1 MEKNTMKL
9 YERDLPG
16 EFSLEKNFTNS
27 AYKKFLDN
35 LDPELLSIFKDDDY
49 YGYGTWFYEKALN
62 FYNEN
67 KGEMDWEN
75 LDTFVKDFLETEGA
89 SVIQGLNNIKKKN
102 DNEREA
108 RRTGKVNGKKV
119 WHWEYEDDPDDG
131 TRRSYKADG
140 VDPVNGTYDGVYE
153 SIQILKQQG
162 YRVVLNE
169 SIINETV
176 DIADEVRELLE
187 NDGYDE
193 NEIEELMDYTAID
206 DMAADG
212 SNAREIA
219 DKLIDNVYGNLKFES
234 KMNESVKDEIENKI
248 YELAEE
254 FGHGVSEQGNGYL
267 IYNNNIA
274 VEDDDEFK
282 DKLEEELGST
292 ISYDDDGNG
301 NLFVWIENIVESTQ
315 MNEAINNP
323 DEPASKKQ
331 LWALF
336 CITKQDWRD
345 KNLTKGEA
353 SELIQKY
360 SGERP
365 QKSAVTAKSLDSKIK
380 EDIMNNLKPKLDK
393 QMAKAFGLQSVVGD
407 ADLEG
412 NLIPGG
418 KRYKFFGSG
427 CGWAWVKYDK
437 RNKKL
442 GEILEKYDDIYRHG
456 YFEKFANEYIKK
468 YKERELGAVLSQDI
482 DIQCIIKQAALDFAE
497 SIGINVK
504 GAYVNS
510 RLD

>member
-1 MEKNTMKL
+1 MKL

-16 EFSLEKNFTNS
+16 EYNLKTNFSKD
-27 AYKKFLDN
+27 AYKAFLDK
-35 LDPELLSIFKDDDY
+35 LKTDYPELVTIFKNDDY
-49 YGYGTWFYEKALN
+49 YGYGTWFYEKA
-62 FYNEN
+62 FDYYTENE
-67 KGEMDWEN
+67 GEINWNN
-75 LDTFVKDFLETEGA
+75 LDKFVQDFLETEGN
-89 SVIQGLNNIKKKN
+89 SFIHILDNVKKKE
-102 DNEREA
+102 DKTREA
-108 RRTGKVNGKKV
+108 RKTGKVDGKKV
-119 WHWEYEDDPDDG
+119 WHWDYEDDPDDG
-131 TRRSYKADG
+131 TRHQFKADG
-140 VDPVNGTYDGVYE
+140 VNPVDGTYDGVYE

-169 SIINETV
+169 SIMNET
-176 DIADEVRELLE
+176 A
-187 NDGYDE
+187 
-193 NEIEELMDYTAID
+193 
-206 DMAADG
+206 
-212 SNAREIA
+212 
-219 DKLIDNVYGNLKFES
+219 
-234 KMNESVKDEIENKI
+234 KDEIENKI

-274 VEDDDEFK
+274 VEDDEEFR
-282 DKLEEELGST
+282 DKLEKELGST
-292 ISYDDDGNG
+292 IGYDDDGDG
-301 NLFVWIENIVESTQ
+301 NLFVWIKDIIESTQ
-315 MNEAINNP
+315 IDEAINNP

-360 SGERP
+360 SGERTT
-365 QKSAVTAKSLDSKIK
+365 QNKEALSINSIK
-380 EDIMNNLKPKLDK
+380 KDIIQNLKPKLDK
-393 QMAKAFGLQSVVGD
+393 QMEKAFGMQSVVGD

-412 NLIPGG
+412 NLIPGR

-442 GEILEKYDDIYRHG
+442 GEVLDKYDDVYRKG
-456 YFEKFANEYIKK
+456 FFEKFANEYIKK

-482 DIQCIIKQAALDFAE
+482 DIQCIIKQAALDYAE
-497 SIGINVK
+497 SIGINTK

>member
-1 MEKNTMKL
+1 MKL

-16 EFSLEKNFTNS
+16 EYNLKTNFSKD
-27 AYKKFLDN
+27 AYKAFLDK
-35 LDPELLSIFKDDDY
+35 LKTDYPELVTIFKNDDY
-49 YGYGTWFYEKALN
+49 YGYGTWFYEKA
-62 FYNEN
+62 FDYYTENE
-67 KGEMDWEN
+67 GEINWNN
-75 LDTFVKDFLETEGA
+75 LDKFVQDFLETEGN
-89 SVIQGLNNIKKKN
+89 SFIHILDNVKKKE
-102 DNEREA
+102 DKTRDA
-108 RRTGKVNGKKV
+108 RKTGKVDGKKV
-119 WHWEYEDDPDDG
+119 WHWDYEDDPDDG
-131 TRRSYKADG
+131 TRRQFKADG
-140 VDPVNGTYDGVYE
+140 VNPVDGTYDGVYE

-169 SIINETV
+169 SIMNET
-176 DIADEVRELLE
+176 A
-187 NDGYDE
+187 
-193 NEIEELMDYTAID
+193 
-206 DMAADG
+206 
-212 SNAREIA
+212 
-219 DKLIDNVYGNLKFES
+219 
-234 KMNESVKDEIENKI
+234 KDEIENKI

-274 VEDDDEFK
+274 VEDDEEFR
-282 DKLEEELGST
+282 DKLEKELGST
-292 ISYDDDGNG
+292 IGYDDDGDG
-301 NLFVWIENIVESTQ
+301 NLFVWIKDIIESTQ
-315 MNEAINNP
+315 IDEAINNP

-360 SGERP
+360 SGERTT
-365 QKSAVTAKSLDSKIK
+365 QNKEALSINSIK
-380 EDIMNNLKPKLDK
+380 KDIIQNLKPKLDK
-393 QMAKAFGLQSVVGD
+393 QMEKAFGMQSVVGD

-412 NLIPGG
+412 NLIPGR

-442 GEILEKYDDIYRHG
+442 GEVLDKYDDVYRKG
-456 YFEKFANEYIKK
+456 FFEKFANEYIKK

-482 DIQCIIKQAALDFAE
+482 DIQCIIKQAALDYAE
-497 SIGINVK
+497 SIGINTK

>member
-1 MEKNTMKL
+1 MLTSFLKNWIADIVSTVAKGLGLTKDNVKMQADDKVFEATITFNNGTE
-9 YERDLPG
+9 YVYYISTG
-16 EFSLEKNFTNS
+16 E
-27 AYKKFLDN
+27 D
-35 LDPELLSIFKDDDY
+35 
-49 YGYGTWFYEKALN
+49 
-62 FYNEN
+62 EN
-67 KGEMDWEN
+67 GQVVFIDRIDGKGATKECRTKSQMI
-75 LDTFVKDFLETEGA
+75 DFLTNDINTGLVAEATE
-89 SVIQGLNNIKKKN
+89 
-102 DNEREA
+102 
-108 RRTGKVNGKKV
+108 
-119 WHWEYEDDPDDG
+119 
-131 TRRSYKADG
+131 
-140 VDPVNGTYDGVYE
+140 
-153 SIQILKQQG
+153 ILEQQG

-169 SIINETV
+169 STQ
-176 DIADEVRELLE
+176 
-187 NDGYDE
+187 
-193 NEIEELMDYTAID
+193 ID
-206 DMAADG
+206 
-212 SNAREIA
+212 
-219 DKLIDNVYGNLKFES
+219 
-234 KMNESVKDEIENKI
+234 
-248 YELAEE
+248 
-254 FGHGVSEQGNGYL
+254 
-267 IYNNNIA
+267 
-274 VEDDDEFK
+274 
-282 DKLEEELGST
+282 
-292 ISYDDDGNG
+292 
-301 NLFVWIENIVESTQ
+301 
-315 MNEAINNP
+315 EAINNP

-365 QKSAVTAKSLDSKIK
+365 QKSLATGKSLDSKIK

-442 GEILEKYDDIYRHG
+442 GEILDKYDDIYRHG

-468 YKERELGAVLSQDI
+468 FKEREMGAVLSQDI

>member
-1 MEKNTMKL
+1 MKL

-16 EFSLEKNFTNS
+16 EFNLEKNFSKS
-27 AYKKFLDN
+27 AYNEFIDN
-35 LDPELLSIFKDDDY
+35 LDPELLAIFKDEDY
-49 YGYGTWFYEKALN
+49 YGYGSWFYEKAAN

-67 KGEMDWEN
+67 KGEMDWGN
-75 LDTFVKDFLETEGA
+75 LDKFVKEFLETEGQ
-89 SVIQGLNNIKKKN
+89 SVLQGLNNIKKKN
-102 DNEREA
+102 DNQRDA
-108 RRTGKVNGKKV
+108 RRTGKVDGKKV

-140 VDPVNGTYDGVYE
+140 VDPVDGTYDGVYE
-153 SIQILKQQG
+153 STIINFREAKALLEEQG

-169 SIINETV
+169 STQ
-176 DIADEVRELLE
+176 
-187 NDGYDE
+187 
-193 NEIEELMDYTAID
+193 ID
-206 DMAADG
+206 
-212 SNAREIA
+212 
-219 DKLIDNVYGNLKFES
+219 
-234 KMNESVKDEIENKI
+234 
-248 YELAEE
+248 
-254 FGHGVSEQGNGYL
+254 
-267 IYNNNIA
+267 
-274 VEDDDEFK
+274 
-282 DKLEEELGST
+282 
-292 ISYDDDGNG
+292 
-301 NLFVWIENIVESTQ
+301 
-315 MNEAINNP
+315 EAINNP

-365 QKSAVTAKSLDSKIK
+365 KAGATGKSLDSKIK

-427 CGWAWVKYDK
+427 CGFAWVKYDK

-442 GEILEKYDDIYRHG
+442 GEVIDKYIEIYRKG

-468 YKERELGAVLSQDI
+468 YKEKELGGVLSQDI

-497 SIGINVK
+497 SIGINTK
-504 GAYVNS
+504 GAYVSS

>member
-1 MEKNTMKL
+1 MLTSFLKNWIADIVSTVAKGLGLTKDNVKMQADDKVFEATITFNNGTE
-9 YERDLPG
+9 YVYYISTG
-16 EFSLEKNFTNS
+16 E
-27 AYKKFLDN
+27 D
-35 LDPELLSIFKDDDY
+35 
-49 YGYGTWFYEKALN
+49 
-62 FYNEN
+62 EN
-67 KGEMDWEN
+67 GQVVFIDRIDGKGATKECRTKSQMI
-75 LDTFVKDFLETEGA
+75 DFLTNDINTGLVAEATE
-89 SVIQGLNNIKKKN
+89 
-102 DNEREA
+102 
-108 RRTGKVNGKKV
+108 
-119 WHWEYEDDPDDG
+119 
-131 TRRSYKADG
+131 
-140 VDPVNGTYDGVYE
+140 
-153 SIQILKQQG
+153 ILEEQG

-169 SIINETV
+169 STQ
-176 DIADEVRELLE
+176 
-187 NDGYDE
+187 
-193 NEIEELMDYTAID
+193 ID
-206 DMAADG
+206 
-212 SNAREIA
+212 
-219 DKLIDNVYGNLKFES
+219 
-234 KMNESVKDEIENKI
+234 
-248 YELAEE
+248 
-254 FGHGVSEQGNGYL
+254 
-267 IYNNNIA
+267 
-274 VEDDDEFK
+274 
-282 DKLEEELGST
+282 
-292 ISYDDDGNG
+292 
-301 NLFVWIENIVESTQ
+301 
-315 MNEAINNP
+315 EAINNP

-336 CITKQDWRD
+336 CITKQDWRG

-365 QKSAVTAKSLDSKIK
+365 QKSVATAKSLDSKIK

-442 GEILEKYDDIYRHG
+442 GEILDKYDDIYRHG

-468 YKERELGAVLSQDI
+468 FKEREMGAVLSQDI

-497 SIGINVK
+497 SIGINTK